1 MPAPKQRRLGAN
13 YFVTEGASN
22 MARNPAG
29 ESIYTDGSYLAK
41 TGGTWHLEDSPSKA
55 RWVVSMLARHV
66 EVKPNNI
73 CEIGCGAGGILAE
86 LQKMLPQHIA
96 FTGYDISPQAHALSA
111 QFSNP
116 KCQFILGDAFADGS
130 KYDLVLV
137 MDVIEHVEDYFSF
150 LRHTRGKG
158 GWKLYHIPLDVH
170 VLGTLRG
177 DNHWDTV
184 GHLHLFTI
192 ETALRALQHSGH
204 RVVDWILTDGAI
216 SIPSKT
222 LRGRIANL
230 IRIPLSKLSTKLT
243 SRVLGGCSML
253 VLAK

>member
-1 MPAPKQRRLGAN
+1 
-13 YFVTEGASN
+13 
-22 MARNPAG
+22 MATNSAG

-41 TGGTWHLEDSPSKA
+41 TGGTWHLEDSLFKA
-55 RWVVSMLARHV
+55 QRIASMLARHN
-66 EVKPNNI
+66 EVKPNTI

-86 LQKMLPQHIA
+86 LQKMLPNHVA

-116 KCQFILGDAFADGS
+116 RCQFILGDAFADAS
-130 KYDLVLV
+130 NYDLVLV
-137 MDVIEHVEDYFSF
+137 IDIIEHVEDYFSF
-150 LRHTRGKG
+150 LRHAREKG
-158 GWKLYHIPLDVH
+158 DWKLYHIPLDVH

-177 DNHWDTV
+177 DNLWDTV

-192 ETALRALQHSGH
+192 ETALKALQHTGH
-204 RVVDWILTDGAI
+204 RVVDWIFIDGAI

-222 LRGRIANL
+222 LRGRIANF
-230 IRIPLSKLSTKLT
+230 IRIPLSKFSTTLT
-243 SRVLGGCSML
+243 SRILGGYSML